1 MRKNN
6 VFKKIFVGAIMV
18 LMLAVN
24 AIAMASP
31 QKEVYD
37 FNEGSKIV
45 HIEGDHS
52 EVLLETRKELW
63 AGLEEGRS
71 VSYLM
76 SKDLDKNTTNVSIV
90 LAPKG
95 ESEVYIDKTII
106 INGDLEKV
114 IAFEAMKLANGWKL
128 EFHEEWGT
136 IWEPYAEGILSKKI
150 Q

>member
-1 MRKNN
+1 MRKDN

-45 HIEGDHS
+45 HIEGQHGK
-52 EVLLETRKELW
+52 VLLETRKELW
-63 AGLEEGRS
+63 AGLEDGRS
-71 VSYLM
+71 VAYLM
-76 SKDLDKNTTNVSIV
+76 SMNLDKNTTHVSIV

-95 ESEVYIDKTII
+95 ENEVYIDKTII
-106 INGDLEKV
+106 VNGNLNKV
-114 IAFEAMKLANGWKL
+114 MEFESMKLAKSWEL

-136 IWEPYAEGILSKKI
+136 ILKPYAEGVLSKKI
-150 Q
+150 S